1 MPTYD
6 YRCRSC
12 ETTFEKRQRITEPAG
27 AICIECGSD
36 DCTRLI
42 SGGTFHLKGSG
53 WYATDYGGATSQ
65 PSQSA
70 GEGCAQADCSNDEPS
85 ASSADA

>member
-1 MPTYD
+1 MPTYE

-12 ETTFEKRQRITEPAG
+12 DNTFDKRQRITEPAG
-27 AICIECGSD
+27 AVCAECGSD
-36 DCTRLI
+36 DCIRLI

-53 WYATDYGGATSQ
+53 WYATDYGGGGNKPEEAGGGDC
-65 PSQSA
+65 
-70 GEGCAQADCSNDEPS
+70 GEGACSSDEPC